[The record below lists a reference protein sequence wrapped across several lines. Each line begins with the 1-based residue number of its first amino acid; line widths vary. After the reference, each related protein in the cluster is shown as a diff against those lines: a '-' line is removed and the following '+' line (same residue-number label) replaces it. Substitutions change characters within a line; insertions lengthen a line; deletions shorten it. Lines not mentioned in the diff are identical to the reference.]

1 VTDGIL
7 SAHKD
12 KYPTRQKRTKNRIFQ
27 KKIEYFSKKPIKKQL
42 FPKKQ
47 PKNSSYRSI
56 SDIIFR
62 KIAFFR
68 KIAPFMIRAFP
79 KPPPERAFVGT
90 NRLFSAFLAYN
101 PAIILYLYGQ
111 FKSN

>member
-1 VTDGIL
+1 ITPVDF
-7 SAHKD
+7 
-12 KYPTRQKRTKNRIFQ
+12 RR
-27 KKIEYFSKKPIKKQL
+27 YFA
-42 FPKKQ
+42 
-47 PKNSSYRSI
+47 KNS
-56 SDIIFR
+56 IFR
-62 KIAFFR
+62 KI
-68 KIAPFMIRAFP
+68 IPFVIRAFP